1 VSNPTYIVGIDLGT
15 THSAVAYTRI
25 TDLDTLP
32 PGEVPTIELFA
43 INQVVSPGETQARPL
58 LPSFL
63 LLPGPH
69 DVPDGALALPWN
81 ETMDWTVGEY
91 ARERGAEL
99 PHRLVTSAK
108 SWLCQTGIDRTQDV
122 LPFDAPEDAQRV
134 SPLEAS
140 ARYLEQIRN
149 AWNHTLAE
157 TDETQ
162 RLEEQEI
169 YLTVPASFDA
179 VARELTVQAAQR
191 AGLYNLTLLEEPQAS
206 FYAWIEAQ
214 GEAWRNEIAVGQS
227 VLVCDIGGGTS
238 DFSLIQVV
246 EEEGNLELQRVAV
259 GNHILLGG
267 DNMDLT
273 LAYAVRAKLAQEN
286 TKLDNW
292 QFRGLVQ
299 SCRKAKELL
308 LSDPDASEAPIVI
321 LGRGSSLIGSTIRTA
336 LTRSEIETILV
347 QGFFPLV
354 EATEFPQRKAQVGI
368 REMGLAY
375 ESDPAISRH
384 LAHFLSQHV
393 GGDPAE
399 GGVAY
404 PSAVL
409 FNGGVMKAASL
420 RTQVLTLLQNW
431 QAAHGGTVETL
442 RELEAADLDRSVG
455 LGAAYYGMARKGRGI
470 RIRAGAAQTYYIG
483 VESSMPAVP
492 GIPTPVN
499 ALCVV
504 PFGMEEGTSA
514 DIRQKEF
521 GLVLGEPAVFQLLA
535 SNTRKTDEVGET
547 VEDWNDELEEVT
559 LMETQF
565 SAPPA
570 RDGEDESEA
579 VGGTIIP
586 VWLQSKMTEI
596 GTLELWCVARNSE
609 QRWKLEFNLRE
620 QDGDE
625 TEEKATTNQ
634 TY

>member
-1 VSNPTYIVGIDLGT
+1 MSNPTYIVGIDLGT
-15 THSAVAYTRI
+15 THSVVAYTGAAE
-25 TDLDTLP
+25 LEELS
-32 PGEVPTIELFA
+32 PGEAPQIDLFA
-43 INQVVSPGETQARPL
+43 IDQVVSPGEVQARPL

-63 LLPGPH
+63 LLPGSH
-69 DVPDGALALPWN
+69 DVPEGALALPWN
-81 ETMDWTVGEY
+81 AEMNWAVGEY

-99 PHRLVTSAK
+99 PHRLVASAK
-108 SWLCQTGIDRTQDV
+108 SWLCQTGVDRTQPI
-122 LPFDAPEDAQRV
+122 LPFEAPEDAQRV

-149 AWNHTLAE
+149 AWNYQMAQE
-157 TDETQ
+157 DETQ

-206 FYAWIEAQ
+206 FYAWIEAR
-214 GEAWRNEIAVGQS
+214 GEEWRNEIEVGQS

-246 EEEGNLELQRVAV
+246 EEEGNLELQRAAV

-273 LAYAVRAKLAQEN
+273 LAYAVRAKLAQQN

-299 SCRKAKELL
+299 SCRKAKETLL
-308 LSDPDASEAPIVI
+308 NDPDAEEAPIVI
-321 LGRGSSLIGSTIRTA
+321 LGRGSSLIGGTIRTA
-336 LTRSEIETILV
+336 LTRQEIETILV

-354 EATEFPQRKAQVGI
+354 AADEFPQRKAQVGL

-409 FNGGVMKAASL
+409 FNGGVMKAEPL
-420 RTQVLTLLQNW
+420 RNQVLQLLQNW
-431 QAAHGGTVETL
+431 SQGEV
-442 RELEAADLDRSVG
+442 RELEAVDLDRSVG

-470 RIRAGAAQTYYIG
+470 RIRAGASRTYYIG

-514 DIRQKEF
+514 DIRQQEF
-521 GLVLGEPAVFQLLA
+521 GLVLGETAVFQLLA
-535 SNTRKTDEVGET
+535 SNTRKTDEVGEV
-547 VEDWNDELEEVT
+547 VEDWNDELDEVVQ
-559 LMETQF
+559 METLLPQ
-565 SAPPA
+565 PTN
-570 RDGEDESEA
+570 RDDEEA
-579 VGGTIIP
+579 ETPTGSTIIP
-586 VWLQSKMTEI
+586 VWLQSKVTEI

-609 QRWKLEFNLRE
+609 QRWKLEFNIRE
-620 QDGDE
+620 QESTTSEAE
-625 TEEKATTNQ
+625 TEAVAEPDVI
-634 TY
+634 